1 MSARARLETHRV
13 CKEADSEAERIL
25 SEARARVGEILKAA
39 HEEAK
44 RMAISRREGA
54 EADSDLQAAIITQKA
69 TAEAVEKQSKAVEG
83 LVAKGLKAKRD
94 DVIKSAV
101 KRFSESVPIKEME
114 VFAAKS
120 DEKQLRKLGISNVKY
135 SKGTELTL
143 CQRMAAYACAICLKG
158 YRSSTGTQ

>member
-1 MSARARLETHRV
+1 
-13 CKEADSEAERIL
+13 
-25 SEARARVGEILKAA
+25 
-39 HEEAK
+39 
-44 RMAISRREGA
+44 MAISRREGA

-114 VFAAKS
+114 VLAAKS
-120 DEKQLRKLGISNVKY
+120 NEKQLRKLGISNVKY

-143 CQRMAAYACAICLKG
+143 SSKDGSIRMRISLERIQEQYRDAMNGMIARELSKG
-158 YRSSTGTQ
+158 K